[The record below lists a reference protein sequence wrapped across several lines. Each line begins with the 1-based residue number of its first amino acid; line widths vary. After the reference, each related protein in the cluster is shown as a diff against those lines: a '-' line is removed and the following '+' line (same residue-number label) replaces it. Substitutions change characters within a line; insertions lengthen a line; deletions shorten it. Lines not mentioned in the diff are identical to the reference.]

1 MPNHFRR
8 HRFEENWRKRFGK
21 FAEQACDDAGVAGW
35 SPTGLETR
43 LRYFT
48 RLWEANPSGI
58 SGISGLWLD
67 MGCGAGTY
75 SRLLADCGMQVIGM
89 DYSLPTIQI
98 ASGRSPEKSIGWCA
112 ADATRL
118 PVKQGVFDGALCFG
132 VIQALN
138 SSNTV
143 IEELAISVRP
153 GGEVWIDAL
162 NGKCLPHVWERFTRW
177 LRRRPLHLRYE
188 SSPRLKDI
196 MQTNGLTEIELFWLP
211 MLPTRWNKFQCL
223 LETSSARW
231 IFHYIPGIGTL
242 FSHAFIL
249 RGIRK

>member
-1 MPNHFRR
+1 MPNPPRQQ
-8 HRFEENWRKRFGK
+8 FEENWRKRFEK
-21 FAEQACDDAGVAGW
+21 FASNSNDDAGVAGW
-35 SPTGLETR
+35 SSTGLETR
-43 LRYFT
+43 LRFFQF
-48 RLWEANPSGI
+48 LWELQPTVTNA
-58 SGISGLWLD
+58 LWLD
-67 MGCGAGTY
+67 AGCGAGTY
-75 SRLLADCGMQVIGM
+75 SRFLVNRGMRVVGM
-89 DYSLPTIQI
+89 DYSLPTLQKAVLN
-98 ASGRSPEKSIGWCA
+98 ASNLPVIWCA
-112 ADATRL
+112 ADATKL
-118 PVKQGVFDGALCFG
+118 PVKKDLFNGVLCFG
-132 VIQALN
+132 VVQALSN
-138 SSNTV
+138 SDQLIT
-143 IEELAISVRP
+143 ELAACVKS

-211 MLPTRWNKFQCL
+211 MLPTRWNKFQWL